1 MRVNSDLSS
10 INEYFNV
17 YIPEELKVKLK
28 LYIKK
33 LYGSTEL
40 YECDADSLDKFDFS
54 TLTKP
59 LSSCKNKNS
68 IFNRLLTFDKSKI
81 LSGYLDVNSYF
92 DIYIDIDEEEN
103 KDIKTSI
110 IDMNNDIK
118 NTAKYLIK
126 EVEYNIKLERKYLLK
141 MEEGFDARIF
151 IYDENKTNIL
161 ILDSSLPFGE
171 LEGENLTIKSN
182 NDVMVYFY
190 SELPKKLRQIKI
202 ENINGKNVLLKL
214 NPNIEYYLD
223 YGFKGYSFSVKNS
236 FKTKIYPIENLYN
249 KLRVKLL
256 EKESFYYYF
265 DTSEYETDV
274 DYDSL
279 NNPKNDFTFTAI
291 PKNNDENSILV
302 INNMKKKYT
311 RYQVNYCKNSF
322 GNIKMF
328 YFEGE
333 NSDFNE
339 KSQFEFSEEI
349 NSLDVETN
357 GLNKYIRFISYNDFI
372 ISYSFF
378 DDRDKEIKENKQWY
392 EEREELNE
400 LTISEITKLENSLT
414 YSLKFKPN
422 YKNSLTRYIFV
433 ITEKNEDNT
442 LENFEDPCYVTKL
455 VTEKT
460 DGIKVIN
467 KYDIG
472 ENEYIN
478 VELGLS
484 DFLTLQ
490 TEYIVSIISQ
500 ELRFEKK
507 INFYESK
514 TFEYTLEAEVID
526 IEKEQEL
533 NFDNNKVYFKLT
545 AEKKGTKNEMFLLNY
560 NLEQQESLNVE
571 IIRPDNKK
579 ELLSINKKEGFLNFL
594 WDQSGSYNIY
604 FKKSENNYLKATNNG
619 NKGTFKILSTESAFK
634 LDLTKDNVEFEEYK
648 IERDEELSL
657 SFIVESL
664 NKDYPKKISIADTE
678 FGDINQ
684 IVSINKNGEG
694 DKFLNLNYYT
704 FEKGS
709 KYIVNI
715 KFIRN
720 EENDC
725 ILKKT
730 NIKDFSAEDNIKK
743 ISRNITFED
752 SNDKFII
759 IAWEKISKDVEIS
772 NNNDNAKFYIS
783 NSKSN
788 NVVKEFQNLNFTKL
802 ENSNIIKRGNSDYSI
817 LMVEL
822 SNPLTKINFVYENK
836 EKTESKK
843 SSTGLIVLIVLASVI
858 ILILIIFFVIRFV
871 KKKQSKNIGKEI
883 QDIKQ
888 DKELNEL

>member
-1 MRVNSDLSS
+1 M
-10 INEYFNV
+10 
-17 YIPEELKVKLK
+17 
-28 LYIKK
+28 
-33 LYGSTEL
+33 
-40 YECDADSLDKFDFS
+40 
-54 TLTKP
+54 
-59 LSSCKNKNS
+59 
-68 IFNRLLTFDKSKI
+68 
-81 LSGYLDVNSYF
+81 
-92 DIYIDIDEEEN
+92 
-103 KDIKTSI
+103 
-110 IDMNNDIK
+110 
-118 NTAKYLIK
+118 
-126 EVEYNIKLERKYLLK
+126 
-141 MEEGFDARIF
+141 
-151 IYDENKTNIL
+151 
-161 ILDSSLPFGE
+161 
-171 LEGENLTIKSN
+171 
-182 NDVMVYFY
+182 
-190 SELPKKLRQIKI
+190 
-202 ENINGKNVLLKL
+202 
-214 NPNIEYYLD
+214 
-223 YGFKGYSFSVKNS
+223 
-236 FKTKIYPIENLYN
+236 
-249 KLRVKLL
+249 
-256 EKESFYYYF
+256 
-265 DTSEYETDV
+265 
-274 DYDSL
+274 
-279 NNPKNDFTFTAI
+279 
-291 PKNNDENSILV
+291 
-302 INNMKKKYT
+302 
-311 RYQVNYCKNSF
+311 
-322 GNIKMF
+322 
-328 YFEGE
+328 
-333 NSDFNE
+333 
-339 KSQFEFSEEI
+339 
-349 NSLDVETN
+349 
-357 GLNKYIRFISYNDFI
+357 
-372 ISYSFF
+372 
-378 DDRDKEIKENKQWY
+378 
-392 EEREELNE
+392 
-400 LTISEITKLENSLT
+400 
-414 YSLKFKPN
+414 KFKPN

-433 ITEKNEDNT
+433 IAEKNEDNT

-455 VTEKT
+455 VTEKP

-478 VELGLS
+478 VELDLS
-484 DFLTLQ
+484 DFLTPQ

-560 NLEQQESLNVE
+560 NLEQKESLNVE
-571 IIRPDNKK
+571 ITRPDNKK
-579 ELLSINKKEGFLNFL
+579 ELLFINKKEGFLNFL

-720 EENDC
+720 EENDY

-730 NIKDFSAEDNIKK
+730 NIKDFSAENNIKE

-871 KKKQSKNIGKEI
+871 KKKQNKNINKEI
-883 QDIKQ
+883 QDIKK
-888 DKELNEL
+888 DKKLN